1 MAKRKTKRKSATKTT
16 GSKRTTA
23 RSKTTKRAGAKTTRT
38 TTTKRAKTRA
48 GTRTT
53 TRKTSKTTTTK
64 TAALKKL
71 PTTVK
76 EPMSKSTMIKAITEA
91 TGLKKADVTSV
102 LTCLEDVIKSHVKP
116 GAAGKFVMPG
126 IAKFEVKKKPA
137 RPARKGINPF
147 TGEEIMIK
155 AKKASK
161 AVKIRPLKKLKEM
174 VTP

>member
-1 MAKRKTKRKSATKTT
+1 
-16 GSKRTTA
+16 
-23 RSKTTKRAGAKTTRT
+23 
-38 TTTKRAKTRA
+38 
-48 GTRTT
+48 
-53 TRKTSKTTTTK
+53 
-64 TAALKKL
+64 
-71 PTTVK
+71 
-76 EPMSKSTMIKAITEA
+76 MSKSTMIKAITEA
-91 TGLKKADVTSV
+91 TGLTKADVTSV

-174 VTP
+174 VTA